1 MENKKPYKPPKNQR
15 LEPELYHQAGYI
27 TFITIR
33 AYLNQKPFVTESLN
47 QMIIDILCAEQARMN
62 CTIYTF
68 CLMPD
73 HLHYLI
79 SPKQDGNS
87 VLEFTDQF
95 KGKYSADR
103 LPLGQSKASGELCL
117 LLCDTFLPVR
127 FHLLYSLAYPDVS
140 PGLQSDNKHAGC
152 FICQKEWNRSWAC
165 FREKYRGLQRRRQWI
180 SVKRTGFSGK
190 YCLCPGQRRG
200 TESSG
205 YPGISW
211 PRRLSLRV

>member
-1 MENKKPYKPPKNQR
+1 MDNRKPYNPPKNQR

-79 SPKQDGNS
+79 SPKQGGYS

-95 KGKYSADR
+95 KGK
-103 LPLGQSKASGELCL
+103 
-117 LLCDTFLPVR
+117 TT
-127 FHLLYSLAYPDVS
+127 
-140 PGLQSDNKHAGC
+140 
-152 FICQKEWNRSWAC
+152 NRSWKHGW
-165 FREKYRGLQRRRQWI
+165 E
-180 SVKRTGFSGK
+180 GK
-190 YCLCPGQRRG
+190 LWQ
-200 TESSG
+200 
-205 YPGISW
+205 
-211 PRRLSLRV
+211 PRYYDHIVRAEEDLHAIAEYILNNPVRHELVDSYDDWNWCGHLNALP